1 MSLILNI
8 DTATEQ
14 ASVCLASSGRA
25 LAVRLNTVQK
35 DHASWLH
42 TAIHEVMQEAGKQMN
57 DIKAVAIT
65 AGPGSYTG
73 LRVGMASAKGL
84 CYALKVPLILENTLY
99 VMASVALTQIK
110 SEHKIEDNL
119 LICPMIDARRM
130 EVFTAIYSREL
141 QEIAA
146 PRAIEL
152 ENDFFMTFLNGGS
165 ILFIGTGII
174 KARSLLNS
182 PKFLFY
188 DLIYNGL
195 HLPELSY
202 EKYKSNQFANLA
214 YSEPIYIKEFY
225 STFKTT
231 QIP

>member
-8 DTATEQ
+8 DTATEN
-14 ASVCLASSGRA
+14 ASVCLADAGISI
-25 LAVRLNTVQK
+25 AVRLNTIQK
-35 DHASWLH
+35 DHAAWLH
-42 TAIHEVMQEAGKQMN
+42 TAIREVMKEANKEMN
-57 DIKAVAIT
+57 EIKAVAIT

-84 CYALKVPLILENTLY
+84 CYALNVPLILENTLY
-99 VMASVALTQIK
+99 VMASATVTQFRNEENDVA
-110 SEHKIEDNL
+110 DV

-130 EVFTAIYSREL
+130 EVFTAIYDWEL
-141 QEIAA
+141 KEIAA
-146 PRAIEL
+146 PIAKEL
-152 ENDFFMTFLNGGS
+152 ENDFFMTFLKNGS
-165 ILFIGTGII
+165 IVFVGSGIT
-174 KARSLLNS
+174 KAKTLLKN

-195 HLPELSY
+195 HLSELSY
-202 EKYKSNQFANLA
+202 KKYVNQQFANLA
-214 YSEPIYIKEFY
+214 YSEPVYIKEFY

>member
-8 DTATEQ
+8 DTATEH
-14 ASVCLASSGRA
+14 ASVCLASSGTA
-25 LAVRLNTVQK
+25 LAVRLNTIQK

-42 TAIHEVMQEAGKQMN
+42 TTIHEVMQEAGKKMN

-84 CYALKVPLILENTLY
+84 CYALNIPLILENTLY
-99 VMASVALTQIK
+99 VMASAAITQLK
-110 SEHKIEDNL
+110 NEKEVDDNL

-130 EVFTAIYSREL
+130 EVFTAIYNPEL
-141 QEIAA
+141 KEVAA
-146 PRAIEL
+146 PQALEL
-152 ENDFFMTFLNGGS
+152 ENDFFMTFSKNGS
-165 ILFIGTGII
+165 ILFIGSGII
-174 KARSLLNS
+174 KARNLLNS

-195 HLPELSY
+195 HLSELSY
-202 EKYKSNQFANLA
+202 EKYKNSQFANLA

-225 STFKTT
+225 STFKNT

>member
-14 ASVCLASSGRA
+14 ASVCLAVSGKS
-25 LAVRLNTVQK
+25 LAVRLNNIQK
-35 DHASWLH
+35 DHAAWLH
-42 TAIHEVMQEAGKQMN
+42 TAIQEVMQEAKKEMN
-57 DIKAVAIT
+57 EIKAVAVT

-73 LRVGMASAKGL
+73 LRVGMASAKGI
-84 CYALKVPLILENTLY
+84 CYALNVPLILENTLY
-99 VMASVALTQIK
+99 VMARAAITQWK
-110 SEHKIEDNL
+110 NTNNVKDEL

-130 EVFTAIYSREL
+130 EVFTAVYSWDL
-141 QEIAA
+141 KEIAA
-146 PRAIEL
+146 PVAKEL
-152 ENDFFMTFLNGGS
+152 ENDFFMTFLNKGS
-165 ILFIGTGII
+165 ILFIGSGIL
-174 KARSLLNS
+174 KAKSLLKN

-195 HLPELSY
+195 HLAELTH
-202 EKYKSNQFANLA
+202 EKYENKQFANLA

>member
-8 DTATEQ
+8 DTATEN
-14 ASVCLASSGRA
+14 ASVCLAASGTA
-25 LAVRLNTVQK
+25 LAVRLNNIQK

-42 TAIHEVMQEAGKQMN
+42 TAIHEVMQESGTQMN
-57 DIKAVAIT
+57 DIKAVAIS

-84 CYALKVPLILENTLY
+84 CYALNIPLILENTLY
-99 VMASVALTQIK
+99 VMANAAIAQLKKEQGVK
-110 SEHKIEDNL
+110 DNL

-130 EVFTAIYSREL
+130 EVFTAIYNWDL
-141 QEIAA
+141 QEVAA
-146 PRAIEL
+146 PQALEL
-152 ENDFFMTFLNGGS
+152 GNDFFVNFSNGGA
-165 ILFIGTGII
+165 ILFIGSGII
-174 KARSLLNS
+174 KAKTLLNN

-195 HLPELSY
+195 HLSELSY
-202 EKYKSNQFANLA
+202 GKYRNGQFANLA

>member
-8 DTATEQ
+8 DTATEN
-14 ASVCLASSGRA
+14 ASVCLSASGAA
-25 LAVRLNTVQK
+25 LAVRLNTIQK

-42 TAIHEVMQEAGKQMN
+42 TAIHEVMQEAGMQMN

-84 CYALKVPLILENTLY
+84 CYALNIPLIIENTLY
-99 VMASVALTQIK
+99 VIASAGITQLK
-110 SEHKIEDNL
+110 NENAVDDNL

-141 QEIAA
+141 QEVAA
-146 PRAIEL
+146 PQALEL
-152 ENDFFMTFLNGGS
+152 GNDFFMTFSNGGS
-165 ILFIGTGII
+165 MIFVGTGIF
-174 KARSLLNS
+174 KAKALLNN

-195 HLPELSY
+195 HLSELSY
-202 EKYKSNQFANLA
+202 EKYKNKQFANLA

-225 STFKTT
+225 STFKNT

>member
-14 ASVCLASSGRA
+14 ASVCLADSGIS
-25 LAVRLNTVQK
+25 LAVRLNTIQK
-35 DHASWLH
+35 DHATWLH
-42 TAIHEVMQEAGKQMN
+42 AAIKEVMQDAKKDMRE
-57 DIKAVAIT
+57 IKAVAIT

-84 CYALKVPLILENTLY
+84 CYALNIPLILENTLY
-99 VMASVALTQIK
+99 VMANATVTQFNK
-110 SEHKIEDNL
+110 RENVEGDV

-130 EVFTAIYSREL
+130 EVFTAIYGWDL
-141 QEIAA
+141 KEIAA
-146 PRAIEL
+146 PVAKEV

-165 ILFIGTGII
+165 ILFVGSGIL
-174 KARSLLNS
+174 KAKTVLKN

-195 HLPELSY
+195 HLAELTY
-202 EKYKSNQFANLA
+202 EKYKNKQFSNLA

>member
-8 DTATEQ
+8 DTATEH
-14 ASVCLASSGRA
+14 ASVCLAASGSA
-25 LAVRLNTVQK
+25 LAVRLNTIQK

-57 DIKAVAIT
+57 ELKAVAIT

-84 CYALKVPLILENTLY
+84 CYALNIPLILENTLY
-99 VMASVALTQIK
+99 VMANAAITQLK
-110 SEHKIEDNL
+110 NEHGFDDNL

-141 QEIAA
+141 HEVAA
-146 PRAIEL
+146 PQALEL
-152 ENDFFMTFLNGGS
+152 KNDFFMTFSNVS
-165 ILFIGTGII
+165 AILFVGSGIN
-174 KARSLLNS
+174 KAKILLNS

-195 HLPELSY
+195 HLSELSY
-202 EKYKSNQFANLA
+202 EKYKNSHFANLA